1 MSASSASVR
10 SAHTPDAVDQT
21 VDARVLEER
30 ARWAMRIHDGLTQ
43 TVTSAVLELQT
54 LRTRILADPAGAVA
68 SLSAVEAAIRADLR
82 EIRQMLFD
90 LYEDQRPPEP
100 PMATFVDELLARWG
114 LPARV
119 TIDGDV
125 DDVPLGVLETAHA
138 VLAESLANAAKH
150 AGTSDVAVHIAASAA
165 QMRIEVI
172 DRGLGIGDRRRRRS
186 ALRAQHDA
194 GPRRGYRWNLGDRID
209 ARGRDPCGRAPSRR
223 RARRG
228 TMRIL
233 IVDDHALVRRGMA
246 YVVKEGFPDADVVE
260 AEGAAAALDVMRI
273 KAADLALVDVR
284 MPDLDGLEL
293 LRAMKLEW
301 PDVPVIMLSTYENA
315 PYVKRALSDGAAG
328 YLLKDATPED
338 LGQAINVAIS
348 GGGNVLSPRVIQNL
362 FEDVESSGGQT
373 TNGHPR
379 SRRTEYNLTQREHDI
394 LALLS
399 EGRSN
404 RSIAQN
410 LYLSEKTV
418 KAHLAAIFR
427 KLGVTNRTQ
436 AAMMAVQLGVGPVPG
451 AVTGTD

>member
-1 MSASSASVR
+1 
-10 SAHTPDAVDQT
+10 
-21 VDARVLEER
+21 
-30 ARWAMRIHDGLTQ
+30 
-43 TVTSAVLELQT
+43 
-54 LRTRILADPAGAVA
+54 
-68 SLSAVEAAIRADLR
+68 
-82 EIRQMLFD
+82 
-90 LYEDQRPPEP
+90 
-100 PMATFVDELLARWG
+100 
-114 LPARV
+114 
-119 TIDGDV
+119 
-125 DDVPLGVLETAHA
+125 
-138 VLAESLANAAKH
+138 
-150 AGTSDVAVHIAASAA
+150 
-165 QMRIEVI
+165 
-172 DRGLGIGDRRRRRS
+172 
-186 ALRAQHDA
+186 
-194 GPRRGYRWNLGDRID
+194 
-209 ARGRDPCGRAPSRR
+209 
-223 RARRG
+223 
-228 TMRIL
+228 MRIL
-233 IVDDHALVRRGMA
+233 IVDDHALVRRGMS

-260 AEGAAAALDVMRI
+260 AEGAAAALELMRV

-293 LRAMKLEW
+293 LRAIKTEW

-362 FEDVESSGGQT
+362 FEDVESSGQNA
-373 TNGHPR
+373 NGHGR
-379 SRRTEYNLTQREHDI
+379 VRRTEYNLTQREHDI

-404 RSIAQN
+404 RSIAQD

-451 AVTGTD
+451 AVGGPE